1 MEEGGLELASN
12 RSPQRAVAQ
21 RTKPEELI
29 SPRFALMIS
38 EQQAVSG
45 RSHGVYVD
53 ELTHALR
60 GA

>member
-1 MEEGGLELASN
+1 M
-12 RSPQRAVAQ
+12 
-21 RTKPEELI
+21 
-29 SPRFALMIS
+29 SPRYALMVS

-53 ELTHALR
+53 ELTRALQ